1 MRAISSGMTSSNAS
15 PREVLDAI
23 RAQLAQL
30 PAGTA
35 LEREL
40 RRAETA
46 QIARLHRVQL
56 PLTASER
63 RLKAGF
69 ERMMNGLEGLE
80 ELNELN
86 IRIHV
91 KELLDAEAPKQALNA
106 MAWLV
111 AERGISDLCLS
122 LYAGGAD
129 LAVMLEG
136 AVLGRRLSTLEELL
150 TMRPTALALRRAM
163 EACLVMDALDAAQ
176 LLERAGA
183 PVEDAAAAAVS
194 LGKLDW
200 VQRLLT
206 WGAPADG
213 VLVQAA
219 FEGSIYAITLAMA
232 RGAKSAQQREGLPLA
247 EIARNCGHAEAAA
260 LLTPPAAARVG

>member
-1 MRAISSGMTSSNAS
+1 MTTADAN
-15 PREVLDAI
+15 PREVLDSI
-23 RAQLAQL
+23 RAQIAAL
-30 PAGTA
+30 PRGTA

-40 RRAETA
+40 RRAEIT
-46 QIARLHRVQL
+46 QIARLHRVEQ
-56 PLTASER
+56 PLSASER

-69 ERMMNGLEGLE
+69 ERMLNGLEGLD

-86 IRIHV
+86 IRILV
-91 KELLDAEAPKQALNA
+91 KELLDAEAPRGALNA
-106 MAWLV
+106 MGWLV

-122 LYAGGAD
+122 LYAGGAE

-136 AVLGRRLSTLEELL
+136 AVLGRRVSTLEELL
-150 TMRPTALALRRAM
+150 TMRPTKKALRAAM

-176 LLERAGA
+176 ILERAGA
-183 PVEDAAAAAVS
+183 PVDAAAAAAVA

-206 WGAPADG
+206 WGAPADA

-219 FEGSIYAITLAMA
+219 FDGSVFAITLAVA
-232 RGAKSAQQREGLPLA
+232 RGARTAQHREGLPLA
-247 EIARNCGHAEAAA
+247 EIARTCGHLEAAA
-260 LLTPPAAARVG
+260 LLLSPPAVARAG

>member
-1 MRAISSGMTSSNAS
+1 MTTADAN
-15 PREVLDAI
+15 PHEVLGAI
-23 RAQLAQL
+23 RAQLAAL
-30 PAGTA
+30 PSGTA

-46 QIARLHRVQL
+46 QIARLHRVRL
-56 PLTASER
+56 PLDASER

-69 ERMMNGLEGLE
+69 ERMLNGLEGLE

-86 IRIHV
+86 LRIHV
-91 KELLDAEAPKQALNA
+91 KELLDSEAPKSSLSA

-122 LYAGGAD
+122 LYSGGAD
-129 LAVMLEG
+129 LSVMLEG

-150 TMRPTALALRRAM
+150 TMRPSVQALRQAM
-163 EACLVMDALDAAQ
+163 ETCLVMDALDAARI
-176 LLERAGA
+176 LEEAGA

-200 VQRLLT
+200 VQRLLA
-206 WGAPADG
+206 WGAPADA

-219 FEGSIYAITLAMA
+219 FDGSVSAITLAVA
-232 RGAKSAQQREGLPLA
+232 RGGRTAQLREGLLLA
-247 EIARNCGHAEAAA
+247 EIARNCGHLEAAA
-260 LLTPPAAARVG
+260 LLTPPAGARAG